1 MVSSIG
7 DLLGRVRRFRPG
19 LLAAVLPPV
28 VVMLAVIVV
37 VGPGLMPGVGYW
49 DTGEFQTV
57 APILGTAHPTGYPT
71 YVILGFLANVL
82 LTPIG
87 EPAFRM
93 NVFSLLCVA
102 VAAGAAVRLAIRLT
116 GSGALG
122 IAVGLALATTPVTW
136 LLATHADPHTLHF
149 AFVAVLFA
157 VLVRWEHARRD
168 VEAGP
173 DRWLVAAALLFG
185 LAAGNHSLTLLLA
198 APIGLYVLSVHPGIV
213 LRPRLIG
220 ACLVGLVGSLVL
232 VYLELPLRAG
242 ILGAFRAPLVYARP
256 ETWDG
261 FWYVALAEQFRGS
274 LNEPLGEIPR
284 KLGELWTL
292 AGTQF
297 GILAPAIV
305 VGFLA
310 TAVRHP
316 RYALLSGS
324 AMAITVLFN
333 ASYSNA
339 DISRYYLGPV
349 FWAWTWLGVLGG
361 VIVEQLTAAEVLRPE
376 PASPVAP
383 EAAGSQTA
391 TPDPSAAPG
400 SGSGPGPGPGLAR
413 AWPGL
418 LGTVLGVLLLLPAIT
433 DFETRRAKADRSHDT
448 AARQWVDA
456 ALSQIEEDAVVVSW
470 WSTST
475 VLWYVTLVEGERQD
489 LTIVDDRTRLDLGY
503 GEATDVIARFLG
515 TRPVYVIRAN
525 PHDLGLVLDLYVL
538 EPLTAEP
545 ARNVY
550 RVVGVRGAGT

>member
-1 MVSSIG
+1 MVSSIRG
-7 DLLGRVRRFRPG
+7 VLGRAPRLRPDV
-19 LLAAVLPPV
+19 LATVLPPAV
-28 VVMLAVIVV
+28 VVLAVILVV
-37 VGPGLMPGVGYW
+37 WPGLMPGVGYW

-71 YVILGFLANVL
+71 YVILGFLANIL

-116 GSGALG
+116 GSAPLG
-122 IAVGLALATTPVTW
+122 IAVGLALATTPVAW
-136 LLATHADPHTLHF
+136 LLATHADPHTLHL

-220 ACLVGLVGSLVL
+220 ACLVALVGSLVL

-274 LNEPLGEIPR
+274 LNEPLGDIPR
-284 KLGELWTL
+284 KLGELAEL
-292 AGTQF
+292 AKLQF

-361 VIVEQLTAAEVLRPE
+361 VIVEQLTAAEAPRPE
-376 PASPVAP
+376 PEADASVSAGPDTPASPR
-383 EAAGSQTA
+383 
-391 TPDPSAAPG
+391 
-400 SGSGPGPGPGLAR
+400 SGSGPGLAR

-433 DFETRRAKADRSHDT
+433 DFEARQAKADRSHDT
-448 AARQWVDA
+448 AARQWVEA
-456 ALSQIEEDAVVVSW
+456 ALSQIEDDAVVVSW

-525 PHDLGLVLDLYVL
+525 DHDLGLVLDLYVL

-545 ARNVY
+545 AGNVY
-550 RVVGVRGAGT
+550 RVVGVRGAGS